1 MSTNRRSF
9 LRNIALG
16 SGAIITAIPE
26 KGFAASHVKNTAP
39 APAAFNM
46 CGYAAPKL
54 PTVRVAVI
62 GLGNRGPGA
71 VDRLSYIDG
80 VEIKA
85 LCDKYPER
93 VEKAQNILTKKVCL
107 KQKPIQALRAGKR
120 FANPMILI

>member
-26 KGFAASHVKNTAP
+26 KGFAASHVKNTTTT
-39 APAAFNM
+39 PAAFNM
-46 CGYAAPKL
+46 CSYAAPKL

>member
-1 MSTNRRSF
+1 LLLPFSEN
-9 LRNIALG
+9 
-16 SGAIITAIPE
+16 
-26 KGFAASHVKNTAP
+26 GFAANIDTMPLAP
-39 APAAFNM
+39 ATFNM

-62 GLGNRGPGA
+62 GLGMRGPGA

-93 VEKAQNILTKKVCL
+93 VDKAQKILTKKRL
-107 KQKPIQALRAGKR
+107 AHGKSL
-120 FANPMILI
+120 FWC